1 MYSNLIVYQKSKKLT
16 TNIYLLTKNFPKSE
30 VHGLSSQIRRAVVSI
45 PLNISEGS
53 ARNTNKQFNNFL
65 NIAIGSTTEVKV
77 CLEISLDLK
86 YINQEEFN
94 KIFPQVEEV
103 SKMLYSLKRSVN

>member
-1 MYSNLIVYQKSKKLT
+1 MYSDLIVYQKSKKLT
-16 TNIYLLTKNFPKSE
+16 TSVYLLTNSFPKSE

-86 YINQEEFN
+86 YITQEEFN

-103 SKMLYSLKRSVN
+103 SKMLYSLKRSID